1 MENGVFLILVHKYLI
16 MQLNKPSNILN
27 NYLIK
32 NLETIIRN
40 FKDILL
46 LKINSLVFLIEK
58 YHLEETEGLLFILIF

>member
-1 MENGVFLILVHKYLI
+1 MENGVFLILAHKSLI